1 MEVANIEDINH
12 EIVRLKREIIQET
25 NCTPKDKVLLANL
38 YERLNFLEKSNQGNL
53 LTIKHR

>member
-38 YERLNFLEKSNQGNL
+38 YKRLNFLEKSNQGNL